1 MNAELTYL
9 MAMSCSLP
17 AGTGIARI
25 KKIEKKYHPFIY
37 MMVLDTILET
47 FYYLAFKF
55 PSMGSFP
62 KLAVNLYLLLNL
74 VLFLYF
80 IYLNNYLPKKW
91 ALWLFTSAMLVGM
104 ANYFYTG
111 TLFQTLTFLFIHAC
125 LINLF
130 VSIDILCRQ
139 IMALNEKLFNN
150 FWFWFS
156 SVYILY
162 NALNLIVFGPLFFA
176 PTNTGNGKAIGD
188 IQHFV
193 NVACYLF
200 FAVMIMRIPAKND
213 AHGPFRQTAVI

>member
-37 MMVLDTILET
+37 MMALDTIIET
-47 FYYLAFKF
+47 IFYLAFKF
-55 PSMGSFP
+55 PALGSFP

-74 VLFLYF
+74 GLFLYF
-80 IYLNNYLPKKW
+80 VYLNNYLTKKW
-91 ALWLFTSAMLVGM
+91 MQWLFASALLVGT

-111 TLFQTLTFLFIHAC
+111 TLFQTLTVLFCYAC
-125 LINLF
+125 LVNLI

-139 IMALNEKLFNN
+139 IMVLNEKLLNN

-162 NALNLIVFGPLFFA
+162 NAFNLLIFGQYFYALA
-176 PTNTGNGKAIGD
+176 YTENGKAIGN
-188 IQHFV
+188 IQHFI

-200 FAVMIMRIPAKND
+200 FTVMIIRIPPKND
-213 AHGPFRQTAVI
+213 AHSPFRQTAVL